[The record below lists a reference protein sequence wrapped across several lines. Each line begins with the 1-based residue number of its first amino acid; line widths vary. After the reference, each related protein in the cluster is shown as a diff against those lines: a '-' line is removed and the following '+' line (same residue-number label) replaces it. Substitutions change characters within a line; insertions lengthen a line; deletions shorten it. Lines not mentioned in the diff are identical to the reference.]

1 MLFCVN
7 IKIKIINEVEV
18 NFFLKVIGSFIDQG
32 ELIEVVDGFRVN
44 LLDYG
49 ILLFLENFDVSE
61 KFIKCFVF
69 IEQEELKEICFDCFF
84 FWINDYLESFIVVVE
99 YNVFG
104 IGMCFFNQE
113 NISSD
118 YGYFEMVGFLCF

>member
-69 IEQEELKEICFDCFF
+69 IEQEELKEIRFDCFF
-84 FWINDYLESFIVVVE
+84 FLD
-99 YNVFG
+99 
-104 IGMCFFNQE
+104 
-113 NISSD
+113 
-118 YGYFEMVGFLCF
+118 